1 MSTPIRQLPVIET
14 LGDII
19 PALQKWRKGISPLLA
34 RPNRLKSPWRWRITN
49 KRNGLLLEW
58 ASLKEADGYEI
69 LRSDTQDFS
78 SPLII
83 PINSGEQNSYFDA
96 IGGES
101 QIKFY
106 KIRAT
111 SGSIQVPRTVKGI
124 LSGMIFATS
133 IAADDTSTP
142 ESTGFDPSVDDE
154 WQLAQRGQQLP

>member
-1 MSTPIRQLPVIET
+1 MSEPIRQLPNIHNISE
-14 LGDII
+14 II
-19 PALQKWRKGISPLLA
+19 PTLQKWRKGLSKLLI

-58 ASLKEADGYEI
+58 ATLSEADGYEI

-78 SPLII
+78 SPLIL
-83 PINSGEQNSYFDA
+83 PVNSGEQNSYFDS

-101 QIKFY
+101 QTKFY

-111 SGSIQVPRTVKGI
+111 SGSIQAPGLVKGI

-133 IAADDTSTP
+133 IAADDTATS
-142 ESTGFDPSVDDE
+142 ESTAFDPSVNDD
-154 WQLAQRGQQLP
+154 WQAAFVK